1 MEQKKSI
8 IPPRM
13 LRRWVYMAIAI
24 IAAALLGTRPVFNF
38 QSDTG
43 ILYTRSFSMEDQKQ
57 FVVTQREL
65 STGAEEVVEVM
76 SVKGLY
82 YCSKAMLWGSILCL
96 LCFFS
101 YRGRMTLVL
110 FSVATAG
117 LFYILMIVYAYR
129 MTDQHYVT
137 LYPNFA
143 AIWPAI
149 VLQAMLLTRRNIIQE
164 KIDDKEEEEGEEA
177 NL

>member
-1 MEQKKSI
+1 MS
-8 IPPRM
+8 
-13 LRRWVYMAIAI
+13 IAI

-43 ILYTRSFSMEDQKQ
+43 ILYTRSFSMADQKQ

-65 STGAEEVVEVM
+65 STGAEEVAAIM

-82 YCSKAMLWGSILCL
+82 YCSKAMLWGSMLCL

-101 YRGRMTLVL
+101 YRGRMTLIFVT
-110 FSVATAG
+110 VAAAG
-117 LFYILMIVYAYR
+117 LFYILMIVYAIR
-129 MTDQHYVT
+129 MTDQHYAT

-149 VLQAMLLTRRNIIQE
+149 VLQAMLLTRSNMIRE
-164 KIDDKEEEEGEEA
+164 KIDEADEETS
-177 NL
+177 L

>member
-1 MEQKKSI
+1 MEQQKSI

-13 LRRWVYMAIAI
+13 LRRWIYMSIAI

-65 STGAEEVVEVM
+65 STGAEEVAAIM

-101 YRGRMTLVL
+101 YRGRMTLIFVT
-110 FSVATAG
+110 VAAAG
-117 LFYILMIVYAYR
+117 LFYILMIVYAIR
-129 MTDQHYVT
+129 MTEQHYAT

-149 VLQAMLLTRRNIIQE
+149 VLQAMLLTRSNMIRE
-164 KIDDKEEEEGEEA
+164 KIDEADEETS
-177 NL
+177 L

>member
-1 MEQKKSI
+1 MEQQKSI

-13 LRRWVYMAIAI
+13 LRRWVYMSIAI

-43 ILYTRSFSMEDQKQ
+43 MLYTRSFSMEDQKQ

-65 STGAEEVVEVM
+65 STGAEEVAAIL

-82 YCSKAMLWGSILCL
+82 YCSKAMLWGSMLCL

-101 YRGRMTLVL
+101 YRGRMTLIFVT
-110 FSVATAG
+110 VAAAG

-129 MTDQHYVT
+129 MTDQHYAT

-149 VLQAMLLTRRNIIQE
+149 VLQAMLLTRSNMIRE
-164 KIDDKEEEEGEEA
+164 KIDEADEETS
-177 NL
+177 L

>member
-1 MEQKKSI
+1 MEQEKSI

-13 LRRWVYMAIAI
+13 LRRWIYMSIAI

-65 STGAEEVVEVM
+65 STGAEEVAAIM

-101 YRGRMTLVL
+101 YRGRMTLIFVT
-110 FSVATAG
+110 VAAAG
-117 LFYILMIVYAYR
+117 LFYILMIVYAIR
-129 MTDQHYVT
+129 MTDQHYAT

-149 VLQAMLLTRRNIIQE
+149 VLQAMLLTRSNMIRE
-164 KIDDKEEEEGEEA
+164 KIDEADEET

>member
-1 MEQKKSI
+1 MEKKKDSL

-13 LRRWVYMAIAI
+13 LRRWLYMAVAI
-24 IAAALLGTRPVFNF
+24 IAAATLGTRPVFNF

-65 STGAEEVVEVM
+65 STGAEEVAAVM

-101 YRGRMTLVL
+101 YRGRMTLIFVT
-110 FSVATAG
+110 VAAAG
-117 LFYILMIVYAYR
+117 LFYILMIVYAIR
-129 MTDQHYVT
+129 MTDQHYAT

-143 AIWPAI
+143 AILPAI
-149 VLQAMLLTRRNIIQE
+149 VLQAMLLTRSNMIRE
-164 KIDDKEEEEGEEA
+164 KIDEADEET

>member
-1 MEQKKSI
+1 MS
-8 IPPRM
+8 
-13 LRRWVYMAIAI
+13 IAI

-65 STGAEEVVEVM
+65 STGAEEVAAIM

-101 YRGRMTLVL
+101 YRGRMTLIFVT
-110 FSVATAG
+110 VAAAG
-117 LFYILMIVYAYR
+117 LFYILMIVYAIR
-129 MTDQHYVT
+129 MTDQHYAT

-143 AIWPAI
+143 AVLPAI
-149 VLQAMLLTRRNIIQE
+149 VLQAMLLTRSNMIRE
-164 KIDDKEEEEGEEA
+164 KIDEADEETS
-177 NL
+177 L

>member
-1 MEQKKSI
+1 MEQQKSI

-13 LRRWVYMAIAI
+13 LRRWIYMSIAI
-24 IAAALLGTRPVFNF
+24 IAAALLGARPVFNF

-43 ILYTRSFSMEDQKQ
+43 MLYTRSFSMEDQKQ

-65 STGAEEVVEVM
+65 STGAEEVAAIM

-101 YRGRMTLVL
+101 YRGRMTLIFVT
-110 FSVATAG
+110 VAVAG
-117 LFYILMIVYAYR
+117 LFYILMIVYAIR

-149 VLQAMLLTRRNIIQE
+149 VLQAMLLTRSNMIRE
-164 KIDDKEEEEGEEA
+164 KIDEADEETS
-177 NL
+177 L

>member
-1 MEQKKSI
+1 MEQQKSI

-13 LRRWVYMAIAI
+13 LRRWIYMAIAI

-43 ILYTRSFSMEDQKQ
+43 MLYTRSFSMEDQKQ

-65 STGAEEVVEVM
+65 STGAEEVAATM

-82 YCSKAMLWGSILCL
+82 YCSKAMLWGSMLCL

-101 YRGRMTLVL
+101 YRGRMTLIFVT
-110 FSVATAG
+110 VAAAG
-117 LFYILMIVYAYR
+117 LFYILMIVYAIR
-129 MTDQHYVT
+129 MTDQHYAT

-149 VLQAMLLTRRNIIQE
+149 VLQAMLLTRSNMIRE
-164 KIDDKEEEEGEEA
+164 KIDEADEETS
-177 NL
+177 L

>member
-13 LRRWVYMAIAI
+13 LRRWIYMSIAI

-65 STGAEEVVEVM
+65 STGAEEVAAIM

-101 YRGRMTLVL
+101 YRGRMTLIFVT
-110 FSVATAG
+110 VAAAG
-117 LFYILMIVYAYR
+117 LFYILMIVYSIR
-129 MTDQHYVT
+129 MTDQHYAT

-149 VLQAMLLTRRNIIQE
+149 VLQAMLLARSNMIRE
-164 KIDDKEEEEGEEA
+164 KIDEADEETS
-177 NL
+177 L

>member
-1 MEQKKSI
+1 MEQEKSI

-13 LRRWVYMAIAI
+13 LRRWIYMSIAI

-65 STGAEEVVEVM
+65 STGAEEVAAIM

-101 YRGRMTLVL
+101 YRGRMTLIFVT
-110 FSVATAG
+110 VAAAG
-117 LFYILMIVYAYR
+117 LFYILMIVYAIR
-129 MTDQHYVT
+129 MTDQHYAT

-143 AIWPAI
+143 AVLPAI
-149 VLQAMLLTRRNIIQE
+149 VLQAMLLTRSNMIRE
-164 KIDDKEEEEGEEA
+164 KIDEADEETS
-177 NL
+177 L

>member
-1 MEQKKSI
+1 MEQEKSI

-13 LRRWVYMAIAI
+13 LRRWIYMSIAI

-65 STGAEEVVEVM
+65 STGAEEVAAIM

-101 YRGRMTLVL
+101 YRGRMTLIFVTV
-110 FSVATAG
+110 VAAG
-117 LFYILMIVYAYR
+117 LFYILMIVYAIR
-129 MTDQHYVT
+129 MTDQHYAT

-149 VLQAMLLTRRNIIQE
+149 VLQAMLLTRSNMIRE
-164 KIDDKEEEEGEEA
+164 KIDEADEETS
-177 NL
+177 L

>member
-1 MEQKKSI
+1 MEQQKSI

-13 LRRWVYMAIAI
+13 LRRWIYMSIAI

-65 STGAEEVVEVM
+65 STGAEEVAAIM

-82 YCSKAMLWGSILCL
+82 YCSKAMLWGSMLCL

-101 YRGRMTLVL
+101 YRGRMTLIFVT
-110 FSVATAG
+110 VAAAG
-117 LFYILMIVYAYR
+117 LFYILMIVYAIR
-129 MTDQHYVT
+129 MTDQHYAT

-149 VLQAMLLTRRNIIQE
+149 VLQAMLLTRSNMIRE
-164 KIDDKEEEEGEEA
+164 KIDEADEETS
-177 NL
+177 L

>member
-8 IPPRM
+8 IPPSM

-65 STGAEEVVEVM
+65 STGAEEVAAIL

-82 YCSKAMLWGSILCL
+82 YCSKAMLWGSMLCL

-101 YRGRMTLVL
+101 YRGRMTLIFVT
-110 FSVATAG
+110 VAAAG
-117 LFYILMIVYAYR
+117 LFYILMIVYAIR
-129 MTDQHYVT
+129 MTDQHYAT

-149 VLQAMLLTRRNIIQE
+149 VLQAMLLTRSNMIRE
-164 KIDDKEEEEGEEA
+164 KIDEADEETS
-177 NL
+177 L

>member
-1 MEQKKSI
+1 MEHQQCM

-13 LRRWVYMAIAI
+13 LRRWIYMAIAI

-43 ILYTRSFSMEDQKQ
+43 MLYTRSFSMEDQKQ

-65 STGAEEVVEVM
+65 STGAEEVAAIL

-101 YRGRMTLVL
+101 YRGRMTLIFVT
-110 FSVATAG
+110 VAAAG
-117 LFYILMIVYAYR
+117 LFYILMIVYAIR
-129 MTDQHYVT
+129 MTDQHYAT

-149 VLQAMLLTRRNIIQE
+149 VLQAMLLTRSNMIRE
-164 KIDDKEEEEGEEA
+164 KIDEADEETS
-177 NL
+177 L

>member
-13 LRRWVYMAIAI
+13 LRRWIYMSIAI

-65 STGAEEVVEVM
+65 STGAEEVAAIM

-101 YRGRMTLVL
+101 YRGRMTLIFVT
-110 FSVATAG
+110 VAAAG
-117 LFYILMIVYAYR
+117 LFYILMIVYAIR
-129 MTDQHYVT
+129 MTDQHYAT

-149 VLQAMLLTRRNIIQE
+149 VVQAMLLTRSNMIHE
-164 KIDDKEEEEGEEA
+164 KIDEADEETS
-177 NL
+177 L

>member
-1 MEQKKSI
+1 MEQEKSI

-13 LRRWVYMAIAI
+13 LRRWIYMSIAI

-65 STGAEEVVEVM
+65 STGAEEVAAIM

-101 YRGRMTLVL
+101 YRGRMTLIFVT
-110 FSVATAG
+110 VAAAG
-117 LFYILMIVYAYR
+117 LFYILMIVYAIR
-129 MTDQHYVT
+129 MTDQHYAT

-149 VLQAMLLTRRNIIQE
+149 VLQAMLLTRSNMIRE
-164 KIDDKEEEEGEEA
+164 KIDEADEETS
-177 NL
+177 L

>member
-1 MEQKKSI
+1 MEQQKSI

-13 LRRWVYMAIAI
+13 IRRWIYMSIAI

-43 ILYTRSFSMEDQKQ
+43 ILYTRSFSMADQKQ

-65 STGAEEVVEVM
+65 STGAEEVAAIM

-82 YCSKAMLWGSILCL
+82 YCSKAMLWGSMLCL

-101 YRGRMTLVL
+101 YRGRMTLIFVT
-110 FSVATAG
+110 VAAAG
-117 LFYILMIVYAYR
+117 LFYILMIVYAIR
-129 MTDQHYVT
+129 MTDQHYAT

-149 VLQAMLLTRRNIIQE
+149 VLQAMLLTRSNMIRE
-164 KIDDKEEEEGEEA
+164 KIDEADEETS
-177 NL
+177 L

>member
-1 MEQKKSI
+1 MGKKKDSL

-13 LRRWVYMAIAI
+13 LRRWLYKAVAI
-24 IAAALLGTRPVFNF
+24 IAAATLGTRPVFNF

-65 STGAEEVVEVM
+65 STGAEEVAAVM

-101 YRGRMTLVL
+101 YRGRMTLIFVT
-110 FSVATAG
+110 VAAAG
-117 LFYILMIVYAYR
+117 LFYILMIVYAIR
-129 MTDQHYVT
+129 MTDQHYAT

-143 AIWPAI
+143 AVLPAI
-149 VLQAMLLTRRNIIQE
+149 VLQAMLLTRSNMIRE
-164 KIDDKEEEEGEEA
+164 KIDEADEET

>member
-8 IPPRM
+8 IPPHM
-13 LRRWVYMAIAI
+13 LRRWIYMSIAI

-65 STGAEEVVEVM
+65 STGAEEVAAIM

-101 YRGRMTLVL
+101 YRGRMTLIFVT
-110 FSVATAG
+110 VAAAG
-117 LFYILMIVYAYR
+117 LFYILMIVYAIR
-129 MTDQHYVT
+129 MTDQHYAT

-143 AIWPAI
+143 AIWPVI
-149 VLQAMLLTRRNIIQE
+149 VLQAMLLTRSNMIRE
-164 KIDDKEEEEGEEA
+164 KIDEADEETS
-177 NL
+177 L

>member
-13 LRRWVYMAIAI
+13 LRRWIYMSIAI

-65 STGAEEVVEVM
+65 STGTEEVAAIM

-101 YRGRMTLVL
+101 YRGRMTLIFVT
-110 FSVATAG
+110 VAAAG
-117 LFYILMIVYAYR
+117 LFYILMIVYAIR
-129 MTDQHYVT
+129 MTDQHYAT

-149 VLQAMLLTRRNIIQE
+149 VLQAMLLTRSNMIRE
-164 KIDDKEEEEGEEA
+164 KIDEADEETS
-177 NL
+177 L

>member
-1 MEQKKSI
+1 MGKKKDSL

-13 LRRWVYMAIAI
+13 LRRWLDMAVAI
-24 IAAALLGTRPVFNF
+24 SAAAPLGTRPVFNF

-65 STGAEEVVEVM
+65 STGAEEVAAVM

-101 YRGRMTLVL
+101 YRGRMTLIFVT
-110 FSVATAG
+110 VAAAG
-117 LFYILMIVYAYR
+117 LFYILMIVYAIR
-129 MTDQHYVT
+129 MTDQHYAT

-143 AIWPAI
+143 AVLPAI
-149 VLQAMLLTRRNIIQE
+149 VLQAMLLTRSNMIRE
-164 KIDDKEEEEGEEA
+164 KIDEADEET

>member
-1 MEQKKSI
+1 MEQQKSI

-13 LRRWVYMAIAI
+13 LRRWIYMSIAI

-43 ILYTRSFSMEDQKQ
+43 MLYTRSFSMVDQKQ

-65 STGAEEVVEVM
+65 STGAEEVAAIL

-82 YCSKAMLWGSILCL
+82 YCSKAMLWGSMLCL

-101 YRGRMTLVL
+101 YRGRMTLIFVT
-110 FSVATAG
+110 VAAAG
-117 LFYILMIVYAYR
+117 LFYILMIVYAIR

-164 KIDDKEEEEGEEA
+164 KIDDKEEEEGEETS
-177 NL
+177 L

>member
-1 MEQKKSI
+1 MEQKKTI

-57 FVVTQREL
+57 FIVTQREL
-65 STGAEEVVEVM
+65 STGAEEVVAVM

-82 YCSKAMLWGSILCL
+82 YCSKAMLWGSFLCL

-101 YRGRMTLVL
+101 YRGRMTLVY
-110 FSVATAG
+110 FTITAAG
-117 LFYILMIVYAYR
+117 LFYIMMIVYAFR
-129 MTDQHYVT
+129 MTDQHYAT

-143 AIWPAI
+143 AILPAI
-149 VLQAMLLTRRNIIQE
+149 VLQAMVLIRRNIIQE
-164 KIDDKEEEEGEEA
+164 KIDEKDEEA

>member
-1 MEQKKSI
+1 MEQEKSI

-13 LRRWVYMAIAI
+13 LRRWIYISIAI

-65 STGAEEVVEVM
+65 STGAEEVAAIM

-101 YRGRMTLVL
+101 YRGRMTLIFVT
-110 FSVATAG
+110 VAAAG
-117 LFYILMIVYAYR
+117 LFYILMIVYAIR
-129 MTDQHYVT
+129 MTDQHYAT

-143 AIWPAI
+143 AVLPAI
-149 VLQAMLLTRRNIIQE
+149 VLQAMLLTRSNMIRE
-164 KIDDKEEEEGEEA
+164 KIDEADEETS
-177 NL
+177 L

>member
-1 MEQKKSI
+1 MEQQKSI

-13 LRRWVYMAIAI
+13 LRRWVYMSIAI

-43 ILYTRSFSMEDQKQ
+43 MLYTRSFSMEDQKQ

-65 STGAEEVVEVM
+65 STGAEEVAAIL

-82 YCSKAMLWGSILCL
+82 YCSKAMLWGSMLCL

-101 YRGRMTLVL
+101 YRGRMTLIFVT
-110 FSVATAG
+110 VAAAG
-117 LFYILMIVYAYR
+117 LFYILMIVYAIR

-149 VLQAMLLTRRNIIQE
+149 VLQAMLLTRSNMIRE
-164 KIDDKEEEEGEEA
+164 KIDEADEETS
-177 NL
+177 L

>member
-13 LRRWVYMAIAI
+13 LRRWIYMSIAI

-65 STGAEEVVEVM
+65 STGAEEVAAIM

-101 YRGRMTLVL
+101 YRGRMTLIFVT
-110 FSVATAG
+110 VAAAG
-117 LFYILMIVYAYR
+117 LFYILMIVYSIR
-129 MTDQHYVT
+129 MTDQHYAT

-149 VLQAMLLTRRNIIQE
+149 VLQAMLLTRSNMIRE
-164 KIDDKEEEEGEEA
+164 KIDEADEETS
-177 NL
+177 L

>member
-1 MEQKKSI
+1 MS
-8 IPPRM
+8 
-13 LRRWVYMAIAI
+13 IAI

-65 STGAEEVVEVM
+65 STGAEEVAAIM

-101 YRGRMTLVL
+101 YRGRMTLIFVT
-110 FSVATAG
+110 VAAAG
-117 LFYILMIVYAYR
+117 LFYILMIVYAIR
-129 MTDQHYVT
+129 MTDQHYAT

-149 VLQAMLLTRRNIIQE
+149 VLQAMLLTRSNMIRE
-164 KIDDKEEEEGEEA
+164 KIDEADEETS
-177 NL
+177 L

>member
-1 MEQKKSI
+1 MEQQKSI

-13 LRRWVYMAIAI
+13 LRRWIYMSIAI

-43 ILYTRSFSMEDQKQ
+43 ILYTRSFSMADQKQ

-65 STGAEEVVEVM
+65 STGAEEVAAIL

-82 YCSKAMLWGSILCL
+82 YCSKAMLWGSMLCL

-101 YRGRMTLVL
+101 YRGRMTLIFVT
-110 FSVATAG
+110 VAAAG
-117 LFYILMIVYAYR
+117 LFYILMIVYAIR
-129 MTDQHYVT
+129 MTDQHYAT

-149 VLQAMLLTRRNIIQE
+149 VLQAMLLTRSNMIRE
-164 KIDDKEEEEGEEA
+164 KIDEADEETS
-177 NL
+177 L

>member
-1 MEQKKSI
+1 MEQQKSI

-13 LRRWVYMAIAI
+13 LRRWIYMSIAI

-43 ILYTRSFSMEDQKQ
+43 MLYTRSFSMEDQKQ

-65 STGAEEVVEVM
+65 STGAEEVAAII

-82 YCSKAMLWGSILCL
+82 YCSKAMLWGSMLCL

-101 YRGRMTLVL
+101 YRGRMTLIFVT
-110 FSVATAG
+110 VAAAG
-117 LFYILMIVYAYR
+117 LFYILMIVYAIR
-129 MTDQHYVT
+129 MTDQHYAT

-149 VLQAMLLTRRNIIQE
+149 VLQAMLLTRSNMIRE
-164 KIDDKEEEEGEEA
+164 KIDEADEETS
-177 NL
+177 L

>member
-13 LRRWVYMAIAI
+13 LRRWIYISIAI

-65 STGAEEVVEVM
+65 STGAEEVAAIM

-101 YRGRMTLVL
+101 YRGRMTLIFVT
-110 FSVATAG
+110 VAAAG
-117 LFYILMIVYAYR
+117 LFYILMIVYAIR
-129 MTDQHYVT
+129 MTDQHYAT

-149 VLQAMLLTRRNIIQE
+149 VLQAMLLTRSNMIRE
-164 KIDDKEEEEGEEA
+164 KIDEADEETS
-177 NL
+177 L

>member
-13 LRRWVYMAIAI
+13 LRRWIYMSIAI

-65 STGAEEVVEVM
+65 STGAEEVAAIM

-101 YRGRMTLVL
+101 YRGRMTLIFVTI
-110 FSVATAG
+110 AAAG
-117 LFYILMIVYAYR
+117 LFYILMIVYAIR
-129 MTDQHYVT
+129 MTDQHYAT

-149 VLQAMLLTRRNIIQE
+149 VLQAMLLTRSNMIRE
-164 KIDDKEEEEGEEA
+164 KIDEADEETR
-177 NL
+177 L

>member
-1 MEQKKSI
+1 MEQEKSI

-13 LRRWVYMAIAI
+13 LRRWIYMSIAI

-65 STGAEEVVEVM
+65 STGAEEVAAIM

-101 YRGRMTLVL
+101 YRGRMTLIFVT
-110 FSVATAG
+110 VAAAG
-117 LFYILMIVYAYR
+117 LFYILMIVYAIR
-129 MTDQHYVT
+129 MTDKHYAT

-143 AIWPAI
+143 AVLPAI
-149 VLQAMLLTRRNIIQE
+149 VLQAMLLTRSNMIRE
-164 KIDDKEEEEGEEA
+164 KIDEADEETS
-177 NL
+177 L

>member
-8 IPPRM
+8 IPSRM

-43 ILYTRSFSMEDQKQ
+43 MLYTRSFSMEDQKQ

-65 STGAEEVVEVM
+65 STGAEEVAAIM

-82 YCSKAMLWGSILCL
+82 YCSKAMLWGSMLCL

-101 YRGRMTLVL
+101 YRGRMTLIFVT
-110 FSVATAG
+110 VAAAG
-117 LFYILMIVYAYR
+117 LFYILMIVYAIR
-129 MTDQHYVT
+129 MTDQHYAT

-149 VLQAMLLTRRNIIQE
+149 VLQAMLLTRSNMIRE
-164 KIDDKEEEEGEEA
+164 KIDEADEETS
-177 NL
+177 L

>member
-1 MEQKKSI
+1 MEQQKSI

-13 LRRWVYMAIAI
+13 LRRWIYMSIAI

-43 ILYTRSFSMEDQKQ
+43 ILYTRSFSMADQKQ

-65 STGAEEVVEVM
+65 STGAEEVAAIM

-82 YCSKAMLWGSILCL
+82 YCSKAMLWGSMLCL

-101 YRGRMTLVL
+101 YRGRMTLIFVT
-110 FSVATAG
+110 VAAAG
-117 LFYILMIVYAYR
+117 LFYILMIVYAIR
-129 MTDQHYVT
+129 MTDQHYAT

-149 VLQAMLLTRRNIIQE
+149 VLQAMLLTRSNMIRE
-164 KIDDKEEEEGEEA
+164 KIDEADEETS
-177 NL
+177 L

>member
-1 MEQKKSI
+1 MEQQKSI

-13 LRRWVYMAIAI
+13 LRRWIYMSIDI
-24 IAAALLGTRPVFNF
+24 LAAALLGTRPVFNF
-38 QSDTG
+38 QCDTG
-43 ILYTRSFSMEDQKQ
+43 MLYTRSFSMEDQKQ
-57 FVVTQREL
+57 FIVTQREL

-164 KIDDKEEEEGEEA
+164 KIDDKEEEEGEETS
-177 NL
+177 L

>member
-1 MEQKKSI
+1 MEQQKSI

-13 LRRWVYMAIAI
+13 LRRWIYMSIAI

-43 ILYTRSFSMEDQKQ
+43 ILYTRSFSMADQKQ

-65 STGAEEVVEVM
+65 STGAEEVAAIM

-82 YCSKAMLWGSILCL
+82 YCSKAMLLGSMLCL

-101 YRGRMTLVL
+101 YRGRMTLIFVT
-110 FSVATAG
+110 VAAAG
-117 LFYILMIVYAYR
+117 LFYILMIVYAIR
-129 MTDQHYVT
+129 MTDQHYAT

-149 VLQAMLLTRRNIIQE
+149 VLQAMLLTRSNMIRE
-164 KIDDKEEEEGEEA
+164 KIDEADEETS
-177 NL
+177 L

>member
-1 MEQKKSI
+1 MEQEKSI

-13 LRRWVYMAIAI
+13 LRRWIYMSIAI

-65 STGAEEVVEVM
+65 STGAEEVAAIM

-101 YRGRMTLVL
+101 YRGRMTLIFVT
-110 FSVATAG
+110 VAAAG
-117 LFYILMIVYAYR
+117 LFYILMIVYSIR
-129 MTDQHYVT
+129 MTDQHYAT

-149 VLQAMLLTRRNIIQE
+149 VLQAMLLTRSNMIRE
-164 KIDDKEEEEGEEA
+164 KIDEADEETS
-177 NL
+177 L